1 MSSIQFESSI
11 MKQSKIPLYLTLF
24 RLVISPLFFPFL
36 IFFFLP
42 SNIFVFNITLALL
55 FLAIGLTDF
64 FDGYLARLWSQET
77 ATGKMLDHIADKV
90 LIASTLIA
98 LVAVKK
104 LWFFWAILLIG
115 RELFV
120 AGMRQVACEHNVVI
134 HVSWLGKCKTAVQIL
149 CVAWIIANPDQILAL
164 TASRWNMG
172 ELILIL
178 SSIAL
183 SFISARS
190 YYQVFVREQ

>member
-1 MSSIQFESSI
+1 
-11 MKQSKIPLYLTLF
+11 MKQSNIPLYLTLF
-24 RLVISPLFFPFL
+24 RLIVSPLFFPFL
-36 IFFFLP
+36 LFFFLP
-42 SNIFVFNITLALL
+42 SNIFAFNVTLAVL

-64 FDGYLARLWSQET
+64 FDGYFARLWGQET
-77 ATGKMLDHIADKV
+77 SVGKMLDHVADKV
-90 LIASTLIA
+90 FIASTLIA

-120 AGMRQVACEHNVVI
+120 AGMRQVACEHHVVI
-134 HVSWLGKCKTAVQIL
+134 HVSWLGKCKTAMQIVCL
-149 CVAWIIANPDQILAL
+149 AWIIANPDHIFAL

-172 ELILIL
+172 ELFLIIA
-178 SSIAL
+178 SIAL

-190 YYQVFVREQ
+190 YYQVFVQEN

>member
-1 MSSIQFESSI
+1 MN
-11 MKQSKIPLYLTLF
+11 QSNLPLYLTLF

-36 IFFFLP
+36 LFFFLP
-42 SNIFVFNITLALL
+42 ANIFAFNITLAVL

-64 FDGYLARLWSQET
+64 FDGYFARLWGQET
-77 ATGKMLDHIADKV
+77 STGKMLDHIADKV
-90 LIASTLIA
+90 FIASSLIA
-98 LVAVKK
+98 LVAIKK

-120 AGMRQVACEHNVVI
+120 AGMRQVACEHHVII

-149 CVAWIIANPDQILAL
+149 CVAWIIANPDQMLAL
-164 TASRWNMG
+164 TVSTWNMT
-172 ELILIL
+172 ELVLILL
-178 SSIAL
+178 SIAL

-190 YYQVFVREQ
+190 YYQIFVKK